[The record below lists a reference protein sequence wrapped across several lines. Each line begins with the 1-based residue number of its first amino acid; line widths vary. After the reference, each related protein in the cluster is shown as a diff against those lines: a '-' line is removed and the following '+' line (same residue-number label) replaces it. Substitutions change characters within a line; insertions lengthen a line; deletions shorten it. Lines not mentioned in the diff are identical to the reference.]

1 MLGRI
6 EDRSLSFDSIPF
18 LIILG
23 HIILA
28 YVMRKGIQLM
38 LINEFLTMIHM
49 FLYKS
54 RLSFMFLGS
63 LTALTIM
70 RLALVVLALSTP

>member
-1 MLGRI
+1 MPGRI
-6 EDRSLSFDSIPF
+6 EDRSLSYDSIPF

-28 YVMRKGIQLM
+28 YVMRKGMQLM
-38 LINEFLTMIHM
+38 LINELLAMIHM

-54 RLSFMFLGS
+54 GLSFMFWGS
-63 LTALTIM
+63 LTAPTLM
-70 RLALVVLALSTP
+70 CLA